1 MSLMRSVHHEFF
13 VAPSYD
19 EFKPKTLWSLENSFT
34 SIFKKLKPVAQFEA
48 TAKLGKFLAAYNQEV
63 FGNFYVCALGAAVV
77 GKFGSA
83 RKAYKRVEAEREVH
97 VELESRELALLP
109 GYVDIAANLLDIDF
123 DLAEAIDKTHMLG
136 VSAMAITQRLGEGTF
151 PY

>member
-1 MSLMRSVHHEFF
+1 MTKQRELALLIKKGMEEENVTESESCFF
-13 VAPSYD
+13 ED
-19 EFKPKTLWSLENSFT
+19 
-34 SIFKKLKPVAQFEA
+34 
-48 TAKLGKFLAAYNQEV
+48 V

-83 RKAYKRVEAEREVH
+83 RKAYERVEAEREVH
-97 VELESRELALLP
+97 VELESRGLALSP
-109 GYVDIAANLLDIDF
+109 GYVDIAADLLDIDF

-136 VSAMAITQRLGEGTF
+136 ASAMAITQRLGEGTF

>member
-1 MSLMRSVHHEFF
+1 MAEENVTESESCFF
-13 VAPSYD
+13 ED
-19 EFKPKTLWSLENSFT
+19 
-34 SIFKKLKPVAQFEA
+34 
-48 TAKLGKFLAAYNQEV
+48 V

-83 RKAYKRVEAEREVH
+83 RKAYELIEAEREVH
-97 VELESRELALLP
+97 VELESRGLSLSP

-136 VSAMAITQRLGEGTF
+136 ASATAITQRLGQGTF